1 MATFTFSK
9 PWDLTISA
17 RDLKSSFI
25 TRALRVRRYSDFIIT
40 LIIILFLNLQ
50 WLKNWKLVQVSSSKS
65 IFYLLFFWR
74 IFSIL
79 ELFSIDGAIRVIS
92 DDFSISLLNPESE
105 LYKYKADKYEN
116 MVSTTF
122 YSLEYLINV
131 QQLSNE
137 LIKENS
143 LSYGLQ
149 KRIIWYWP
157 LPPIVPINHFPKNNK
172 IGRFL
177 GSKHGYLML

>member
-122 YSLEYLINV
+122 YFRVSNNRTASIKRTHKGKLPFIWLAKKDNLILLKNLPSV
-131 QQLSNE
+131 VWI
-137 LIKENS
+137 LIMNS
-143 LSYGLQ
+143 
-149 KRIIWYWP
+149 IP
-157 LPPIVPINHFPKNNK
+157 DF
-172 IGRFL
+172 
-177 GSKHGYLML
+177 